1 MKMTSNIWEAELDSE
16 YKCTVTR
23 INKRGGNLRVV
34 ENTTGRELLNQDVG
48 LLYGAQFGPDV
59 EDVAK
64 WQDICVAVVERDK
77 MKPHYTN
84 TSNPIDFPQ
93 TVNEIDAVIKEHSG
107 ESMLKHTKG
116 NLLDLAEAGEFDI
129 VVQGCNC
136 FNTMG
141 GGIAREIR
149 ERYPVAA
156 LVDNETVKGDYNKLG
171 NYTTAFTG
179 KFLIVN
185 AYTQYNMSRGTDVF
199 EYTAFQLILEKLTF
213 AYPGKRIGLPYIGMG
228 LAGGDK
234 DTIIP
239 MIEWFAERVAL
250 EGGTVTLV
258 EFA

>member
-1 MKMTSNIWEAELDSE
+1 MTSNIWEADLDNE

-77 MKPHYTN
+77 MTPHYTN
-84 TSNPIDFPQ
+84 TSNPVDFPQ

-213 AYPGKRIGLPYIGMG
+213 AGIKFGC
-228 LAGGDK
+228 ACH
-234 DTIIP
+234 
-239 MIEWFAERVAL
+239 FA
-250 EGGTVTLV
+250 
-258 EFA
+258 